1 MVNPLTRCVEDYS
14 LPPFAQLRPDDIAPA
29 LRTAMAEFASDLVAI
44 EDDLACPDA
53 EISWESVMD
62 RLEIIDDPLE
72 RLWSIVTQ
80 LMQVVNVPE
89 LRAAHADVQEEI
101 VSLQSKR
108 AQSLVVF
115 QAMTTLRHSAAY
127 ESYTTEQQR
136 ILNRAIQR
144 ATLRGV
150 NLVDNAKDRFNAILV
165 RLKTLSTTH
174 ANNELDG
181 TSAYSLIVTDQSH
194 LEGVPLS
201 TKSLLAQNA
210 VAAGHV
216 GATSENGP
224 WKLSLEL
231 PVYNPVMKFCS
242 NRSIRETLWHAFN
255 VKANANELVVVEMLQ
270 LRHELAQLLGFATF
284 AELSLANKV
293 APSVDAVLDTL
304 EELRDKALPRSQA
317 ELRLLEEF
325 AASHDHPLPL
335 QQWDIP
341 YWMERLRVEKY
352 DIDDDAVRQ
361 YFPLPKVL
369 DGLFDLVSQLFAIQ
383 IEAADGLEETWHP
396 DVRFFQ
402 IRAMDQPE
410 TPVVAQFFLDPYAR
424 PGQKR
429 QGSFVEVVVSRS
441 KVLRTAKAP
450 VRLPVFSIVLNQT
463 PPVGDTPSLMTFN
476 DLALLF
482 GRVGIGLRIAL
493 TSAEY
498 TAASGM
504 EGIEMDALA
513 VPVAMMKRFCYHSDF
528 IQSISSHYQTHQP
541 LPQTDLDKIVAA
553 KRFMAGTTLTRQ
565 LSLAVIDLSVHHH
578 HGTSATITAD
588 STDAL
593 VEKIKH
599 EFSALPEVHAR
610 DYMLCHFRH
619 IFHGEV
625 EAAYYKYIWSEIQ
638 AHDAYACF
646 EDTQGDLP
654 AWKANGKRFRD
665 TILALSGVLHPTKA
679 FELFRGRKLHTH
691 AMLEQYGLL

>member
-1 MVNPLTRCVEDYS
+1 
-14 LPPFAQLRPDDIAPA
+14 
-29 LRTAMAEFASDLVAI
+29 
-44 EDDLACPDA
+44 
-53 EISWESVMD
+53 
-62 RLEIIDDPLE
+62 
-72 RLWSIVTQ
+72 
-80 LMQVVNVPE
+80 
-89 LRAAHADVQEEI
+89 
-101 VSLQSKR
+101 
-108 AQSLVVF
+108 
-115 QAMTTLRHSAAY
+115 
-127 ESYTTEQQR
+127 
-136 ILNRAIQR
+136 
-144 ATLRGV
+144 
-150 NLVDNAKDRFNAILV
+150 
-165 RLKTLSTTH
+165 
-174 ANNELDG
+174 
-181 TSAYSLIVTDQSH
+181 
-194 LEGVPLS
+194 
-201 TKSLLAQNA
+201 
-210 VAAGHV
+210 
-216 GATSENGP
+216 
-224 WKLSLEL
+224 
-231 PVYNPVMKFCS
+231 
-242 NRSIRETLWHAFN
+242 
-255 VKANANELVVVEMLQ
+255 MLQ

-341 YWMERLRVEKY
+341 YC
-352 DIDDDAVRQ
+352 
-361 YFPLPKVL
+361 
-369 DGLFDLVSQLFAIQ
+369 
-383 IEAADGLEETWHP
+383 
-396 DVRFFQ
+396 
-402 IRAMDQPE
+402 
-410 TPVVAQFFLDPYAR
+410 
-424 PGQKR
+424 
-429 QGSFVEVVVSRS
+429 
-441 KVLRTAKAP
+441 
-450 VRLPVFSIVLNQT
+450 
-463 PPVGDTPSLMTFN
+463 LMTFN

-513 VPVAMMKRFCYHSDF
+513 VPVAMMKRFCYHSIDF

-565 LSLAVIDLSVHHH
+565 LSLAAIDLSVHHH

-599 EFSALPEVHAR
+599 EYV
-610 DYMLCHFRH
+610 
-619 IFHGEV
+619 
-625 EAAYYKYIWSEIQ
+625 WSEVQ

-654 AWKANGKRFRD
+654 AWKATGKRFRD

-679 FELFRGRKLHTH
+679 FELFRGRKLQTH